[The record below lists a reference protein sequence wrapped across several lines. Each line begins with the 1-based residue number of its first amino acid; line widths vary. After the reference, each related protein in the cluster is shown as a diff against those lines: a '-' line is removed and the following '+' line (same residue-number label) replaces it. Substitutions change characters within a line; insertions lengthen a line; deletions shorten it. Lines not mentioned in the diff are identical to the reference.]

1 MIKIM
6 PRQLHGN
13 IKGISSKSFAHR
25 ALFCASQAD
34 KPTKIYLPDICDDVL
49 ATISCLKSL
58 CTTFRFEKNYVT
70 VIPKN
75 FVENNFQ
82 STKSYAVDRKIFD
95 NKRKNNPIFDA
106 RQSGTTLRFIM
117 PFAMSVIEDAIFTAS
132 NSLVSRPISQIMQVM
147 KSNGVEF
154 TSNNLPIRALKKFVF
169 DKIAISSD
177 ISSQYVS
184 GLLLSSAL
192 QESDV
197 ELKVL
202 GDVKSK
208 PYIDMTVKV
217 MEDFG
222 IKIDKIEDGYI
233 VHSKGDYFS
242 PLNYKVE
249 MDYSAAAFFIVAG
262 AFSEEGICLEGFDK
276 NSLQGDKSILR
287 IIEKYGA
294 NVKFL
299 DDKIYISSGEKRPL
313 KLNVKNI
320 PDLVPILAVL
330 ACSCQDRS
338 IFVETDRLKFKES
351 DRVKSTLDLVNSL
364 GGRAYSGDN
373 FIVIDGLGN
382 LKGGFVKTYNDH
394 RIAMA
399 ASIASIIC
407 KEPVLIEDEKVVSK
421 SYATFYEDFNSLG
434 GNYVFTAGK

>member
-58 CTTFRFEKNYVT
+58 GTTFRFEKNYVT

-95 NKRKNNPIFDA
+95 NKRKNTPIFDA

-147 KSNGVEF
+147 KSSGVEF
-154 TSNNLPIRALKKFVF
+154 TSNNLPIRALKKFAF

-192 QESDV
+192 QDSDV

-330 ACSCQDRS
+330 ACSCQGRS

-407 KEPVLIEDEKVVSK
+407 KEPVIIEDEKVVSK